1 MSPALF
7 GQFVCLDRALFCC
20 PQDLKPLLNK
30 VFTQI
35 RAWFKI
41 RRFWVTQ
48 ASGVALPV
56 KAGLVSNAM

>member
-1 MSPALF
+1 MRHASIPSRHYQNDCRLLADYCATPLA
-7 GQFVCLDRALFCC
+7 V
-20 PQDLKPLLNK
+20 PDL
-30 VFTQI
+30 
-35 RAWFKI
+35 AWFKI